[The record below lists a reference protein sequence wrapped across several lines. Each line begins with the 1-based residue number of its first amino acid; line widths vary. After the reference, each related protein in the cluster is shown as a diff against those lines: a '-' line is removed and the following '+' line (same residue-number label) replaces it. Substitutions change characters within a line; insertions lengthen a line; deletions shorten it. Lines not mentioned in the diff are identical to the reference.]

1 MLMRLSH
8 TYMISEMA
16 DHKEGTKILEQWHSE
31 DTWHTQLAAPT
42 PQSYV
47 GLNFLFTH
55 STVFTPTGPAIP
67 SNHPE
72 SGFPPPIYSCTEL
85 PQ

>member
-31 DTWHTQLAAPT
+31 DSAVCKEKVEINIGLWGGCCQLGVP
-42 PQSYV
+42 S
-47 GLNFLFTH
+47 
-55 STVFTPTGPAIP
+55 VF
-67 SNHPE
+67 
-72 SGFPPPIYSCTEL
+72 
-85 PQ
+85 